1 MWFKNAKLY
10 QLTQPLSFDDENL
23 QECLNNV
30 VFRPCGSQELA
41 TMGFAP
47 PMPGGKELF
56 HAVGENYL
64 FCLKKQERILPAAV
78 INAELADKVLQI
90 EQEQGSPVGKKA
102 QQDLKEEIVQ
112 RLLPQAFTKNSF
124 TFGFI
129 SLKENLVIV
138 DASADGKAEVLLA
151 MLRKALGSLPVVPLC
166 RSAIHAQLTHWIT
179 ETPPAEIELLQ
190 EAELKAHDD
199 EGAIVR
205 CKNQDLTSEE
215 IIQHIDNGKMVEK
228 IAVGYAERVTLLL
241 EQDCSVKRLKYADIL
256 KEENQDIPKDQQAA
270 RFDADYALMSA
281 ELIELAKFLQKT
293 FALDDAAE

>member
-1 MWFKNAKLY
+1 M
-10 QLTQPLSFDDENL
+10 
-23 QECLNNV
+23 
-30 VFRPCGSQELA
+30 
-41 TMGFAP
+41 
-47 PMPGGKELF
+47 
-56 HAVGENYL
+56 
-64 FCLKKQERILPAAV
+64 

-166 RSAIHAQLTHWIT
+166 RSSIHAQLTHWIT

>member
-293 FALDDAAE
+293 FALDDAVE

>member
-90 EQEQGSPVGKKA
+90 EQEQGSPLGKKA
-102 QQDLKEEIVQ
+102 QQDLKEEIIQ

>member
-90 EQEQGSPVGKKA
+90 EQEQGAPVGKKA

-129 SLKENLVIV
+129 SLKDNLVIV

-166 RSAIHAQLTHWIT
+166 RSAIHAQLTQWIT
-179 ETPPAEIELLQ
+179 ETPPAEIELLL

-228 IAVGYAERVTLLL
+228 IAVGYAERVTLVL

-293 FALDDAAE
+293 FALDDATA